1 MPPFDSGREMGSNET
16 LKAAARLVLRVL
28 PPVIAVFMVV
38 AGYYFIWSVS
48 PESPF
53 TEVMERTR
61 AGIVLTVTG
70 GLVLIVCM
78 HGILR

>member
-1 MPPFDSGREMGSNET
+1 MPPFDSGREMDSKET
-16 LKAAARLVLRVL
+16 LKAAARLSFRVL
-28 PPVIAVFMVV
+28 PAIIAVIMVV

-70 GLVLIVCM
+70 GLILFVFM